1 MLKEDNISDLIIA
14 VECNCQDVIVL
25 RQLEKDGRSRKITL
39 HYSMR
44 VTVSPRYSFFPCS
57 HPQLYN
63 TLKVNYQIIANLRN
77 LLILNK

>member
-57 HPQLYN
+57 HPHWFIN
-63 TLKVNYQIIANLRN
+63 CTIHWR
-77 LLILNK
+77 